1 MELNLFKHHYFVIA
15 SYSHWMIGEKKGY
28 MFIHCRAKDIRN
40 TILSKIPDESE
51 LTGIE
56 TVTKLD

>member
-1 MELNLFKHHYFVIA
+1 MELNLFKHHYFVIV
-15 SYSHWMIGEKKGY
+15 SFRLIEEKKAY
-28 MFIHCRAKDIRN
+28 MFIHCRAKDIKK
-40 TILSKIPDESE
+40 TILYKIPDEAE

>member
-15 SYSHWMIGEKKGY
+15 TYRHWTIGEKTGY
-28 MFIHCRAKDIRN
+28 MFIHCRAKDIRK
-40 TILSKIPDESE
+40 TILSKIPDEAE

>member
-1 MELNLFKHHYFVIA
+1 MELNLFKHYYYVIVT
-15 SYSHWMIGEKKGY
+15 YSHWMIGDKKGY
-28 MFIHCRAKDIRN
+28 MFIHCRAKDIKK
-40 TILSKIPDESE
+40 TILSKMPDEAE